1 MSGRQ
6 GPMRRATRNGVIAAA
21 AASGAMAAM
30 TMPAFAE
37 ATVADAATGL
47 AGVVSGHDVNL
58 PVNLCRNTVNVA
70 GVLNPAVGNCAQ
82 GGGAVKAAGPLGG
95 AVARSAGADAK
106 GVGANASSFGA
117 NASSVGANAHGSAA
131 DVPGLVSGHGVH
143 GPVDLPVNVIGNG
156 ANVVGSIGGDDG
168 VHFPGHVPTLPD
180 GPVTGPPT
188 GRTPD
193 AQPQLPEPKTVKPGP
208 AHQVPAPRT
217 VAHHAPAAPQAASS
231 LAHTG
236 ADAAWP
242 ALAGSMAMVFGGVI
256 LYRRFRPGT
265 QR

>member
-37 ATVADAATGL
+37 ATVAGTTADL
-47 AGVVSGHDVNL
+47 AGVVTGHDANL
-58 PVNLCRNTVNVA
+58 PVNLCRTVNVA
-70 GVLNPAVGNCAQ
+70 GVLNPAVGCTHA
-82 GGGAVKAAGPLGG
+82 GAAAKAGSVAGVAGSATG
-95 AVARSAGADAK
+95 VGARSAGA
-106 GVGANASSFGA
+106 GARSTGA
-117 NASSVGANAHGSAA
+117 DVHGSAA
-131 DVPGLVSGHGVH
+131 DVPGLVTGHSVEA
-143 GPVDLPVNVIGNG
+143 PLDLPANVIGNG
-156 ANVVGSIGGDDG
+156 ANVIGKANAAGGDANL
-168 VHFPGHVPTLPD
+168 PGG
-180 GPVTGPPT
+180 GPVIPDLPVQTP
-188 GRTPD
+188 PD
-193 AQPQLPEPKTVKPGP
+193 AEPQRPEPRTVTP
-208 AHQVPAPRT
+208 AKEHQAPAPRT
-217 VAHHAPAAPQAASS
+217 VAHRAPTTPQAASS

-236 ADAAWP
+236 SDAAWP